1 MHWFLPH
8 KRETGVFQLKMPF
21 IASSGSESYQSGA
34 LDNSHW
40 RAHPRNGPHTP
51 GGQRHTTQTSP
62 HYPST
67 HPPTLPRLF
76 PSLPLWSAATCCGIP
91 PLILVTLQINHIILP
106 SHAFHSCE
114 ISVAVLWDL
123 KISCVLWLDFAF
135 WDFSTPPRHVG
146 SCGKILD
153 PSKSAPGDLW
163 KHLIDF
169 LPTCHKSHH
178 DHLNSVRSMHFGL
191 FFLCDLYSRCRLD

>member
-1 MHWFLPH
+1 
-8 KRETGVFQLKMPF
+8 MP
-21 IASSGSESYQSGA
+21 ILHHQDLSRINQVRLTIVTEGRILEMAPTPQGGSDTQ
-34 LDNSHW
+34 H
-40 RAHPRNGPHTP
+40 RHPPT
-51 GGQRHTTQTSP
+51 
-62 HYPST
+62 T

-114 ISVAVLWDL
+114 IPVAVLWDL

-178 DHLNSVRSMHFGL
+178 DHLNSVRSMHFG
-191 FFLCDLYSRCRLD
+191 FFSSFF